1 MKTKEFKIKLI
12 DDNNN
17 EYSDLLYYPIGPNN
31 KGHGFGSQLD
41 MVYSKIYRK
50 DCLNYIVIITDNS
63 NKLIYKSGFK
73 PHLMARDYIVK
84 ICEYFQNYVI
94 K

>member
-1 MKTKEFKIKLI
+1 MEVKEFKIKLI

-17 EYSDLLYYPIGPNN
+17 KYSDLLYYPIGPND

-50 DCLNYIVIITDNS
+50 DCLNYTVIIMKEFMKKQNLIRILSITE
-63 NKLIYKSGFK
+63 KLSIQKMVLLVF
-73 PHLMARDYIVK
+73 
-84 ICEYFQNYVI
+84 I
-94 K
+94 KL